1 MSFSITGPGAAAAAL
16 AAALGVALPL
26 PAAAQELLMH
36 SSEAVLALSGEPRP
50 TGSKG
55 LRLLNHGGEVVAV
68 HVWYPPDTEI
78 APHPHPAGKVALVTV
93 LSGSIELGLGDEYDA
108 GKLQA
113 VPAGGV
119 VVLRADDPQHFGRTG
134 PEGVQLLLVAG
145 PAEAVTPSLVTA
157 D

>member
-1 MSFSITGPGAAAAAL
+1 MSFRQTGSGAAL
-16 AAALGVALPL
+16 AVTLGAVLSF
-26 PAAAQELLMH
+26 PAVAQELLVH
-36 SSEAVLALSGEPRP
+36 SSETVLELSGEPRP
-50 TGSKG
+50 TGSRG
-55 LRLLNHGGEVVAV
+55 LRLFNHEDAVVAV

-108 GKLQA
+108 GKLQTI
-113 VPAGGV
+113 PAGGV

-145 PAEAVTPSLVTA
+145 PTEAVTPSLLAT

>member
-1 MSFSITGPGAAAAAL
+1 MSLFKTGTGAAL
-16 AAALGVALPL
+16 ALGVALGAAL
-26 PAAAQELLMH
+26 SAPAAAQDLLMH
-36 SSEAVLALSGEPRP
+36 TPEAVLDLSGEPRP
-50 TGSKG
+50 TGSRG
-55 LRLLNHGGEVVAV
+55 LRLLNHADEVVAV

-78 APHPHPAGKVALVTV
+78 APHPHPAGKVALVAV

-113 VPAGGV
+113 VPPGGV

-145 PAEAVTPSLVTA
+145 PAEAVTPALLAA